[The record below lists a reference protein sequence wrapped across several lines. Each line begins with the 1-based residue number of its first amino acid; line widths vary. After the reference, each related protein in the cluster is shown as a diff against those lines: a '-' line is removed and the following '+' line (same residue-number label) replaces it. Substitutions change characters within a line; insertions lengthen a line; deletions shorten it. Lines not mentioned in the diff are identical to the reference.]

1 MQISRFDE
9 EKMVSA
15 DQARPADKEMQDEY
29 DYILA
34 GQMTKKL
41 LDKGLISVEEFDK
54 IMEENRRLF
63 SPMEV
68 RVSAEKTCG
77 NCGSE

>member
-1 MQISRFDE
+1 
-9 EKMVSA
+9 
-15 DQARPADKEMQDEY
+15 
-29 DYILA
+29 
-34 GQMTKKL
+34 MTKKL

>member
-9 EKMVSA
+9 EKMVST
-15 DQARPADKEMQDEY
+15 DQTRPADKEMQDEY

-54 IMEENRRLF
+54 IMEENRRIF
-63 SPMEV
+63 SPMMA
-68 RVSAEKTCG
+68 RVSPEKTCCSG
-77 NCGSE
+77 GQE

>member
-9 EKMVSA
+9 ERMVSE
-15 DQARPADKEMQDEY
+15 DQNRPADKEMQNEY

-54 IMEENRRLF
+54 IMEENRRIF
-63 SPMEV
+63 SPMMA
-68 RVSAEKTCG
+68 RVSPEKTCG